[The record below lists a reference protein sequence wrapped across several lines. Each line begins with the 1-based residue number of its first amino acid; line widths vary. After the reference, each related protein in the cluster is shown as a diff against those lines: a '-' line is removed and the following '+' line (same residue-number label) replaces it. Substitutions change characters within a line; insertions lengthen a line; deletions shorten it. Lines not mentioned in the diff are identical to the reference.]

1 MLQFVSV
8 IDWDGGIEVTAWFMY
23 NDGQLFDF
31 KKKRRGKR
39 KEKNEAKE
47 EKGEGGVSFR
57 QIVTGHCSLDS
68 SSLK

>member
-1 MLQFVSV
+1 MMDNCLISRKKE
-8 IDWDGGIEVTAWFMY
+8 GE
-23 NDGQLFDF
+23 
-31 KKKRRGKR
+31 KKKK
-39 KEKNEAKE
+39 KKMKQKKKE

>member
-1 MLQFVSV
+1 MMDNCLISRKKE
-8 IDWDGGIEVTAWFMY
+8 GEKE
-23 NDGQLFDF
+23 
-31 KKKRRGKR
+31 KKKMKQ
-39 KEKNEAKE
+39 KKKE

>member
-1 MLQFVSV
+1 
-8 IDWDGGIEVTAWFMY
+8 MY

-39 KEKNEAKE
+39 KEKMKQKKKE
-47 EKGEGGVSFR
+47 EKGKGGVSFR
-57 QIVTGHCSLDS
+57 QIVTGRCSLDS